1 MSEQNGDH
9 SPRKVDGDAQPSVP
23 ASQPLRQLLDIA
35 VANVRPLGLWL
46 LLPLGGFI
54 VFIYAV
60 AEGGDPENS
69 GGGLHAVTGVLTLLI
84 SIAAASVPLMP
95 RVKDVQRGW
104 LFVPLAG
111 AVVFLYLVNQDL
123 NNPWGGGGWWIGLL
137 VFAATIYVA
146 LTPQIHSFGWT
157 NLGAAPDDTSADAS
171 IGALGGYDVRMR
183 AIARFTARTI
193 TLTAIAIVIAGI
205 AVGYALGEE
214 LGRELDFYDGARAVG
229 AVLGFVGAGILSQF
243 WLGFATIVW
252 FTADIAR
259 HTRIEAGMARRNPS
273 QSSST
278 VDAPAEDSS

>member
-1 MSEQNGDH
+1 MSEQNGEH
-9 SPRKVDGDAQPSVP
+9 SPRKVGGDAQQSTP
-23 ASQPLRQLLDIA
+23 ASEPLRQLLDIA
-35 VANVRPLGLWL
+35 AANVRPLGLWL
-46 LLPLGGFI
+46 LFPLGGFI
-54 VFIYAV
+54 VLIYAV
-60 AEGGDPENS
+60 AEGGGPENG

-84 SIAAASVPLMP
+84 SIAAALIPLTP

-104 LFVPLAG
+104 LIVPLAG

-123 NNPWGGGGWWIGLL
+123 NDPWGGGSWWIGLL

-157 NLGAAPDDTSADAS
+157 DLGAAPDDTSADAS
-171 IGALGGYDVRMR
+171 VGNLDRYDVRMR

-193 TLTAIAIVIAGI
+193 TFTAIAIAIAG
-205 AVGYALGEE
+205 AAGGYVAGQELLGS
-214 LGRELDFYDGARAVG
+214 GGAGGAIG
-229 AVLGFVGAGILSQF
+229 AVLGVIGAGVLVQF

-259 HTRIEAGMARRNPS
+259 HTRIGAGVTLRNPS

>member
-1 MSEQNGDH
+1 MSEQNGEH
-9 SPRKVDGDAQPSVP
+9 SPQKVGGDAQQSTP
-23 ASQPLRQLLDIA
+23 ASEPLRQLLNIA
-35 VANVRPLGLWL
+35 AANVRPLGLWL

-54 VFIYAV
+54 VLIYAV
-60 AEGGDPENS
+60 AEGGD
-69 GGGLHAVTGVLTLLI
+69 GLHVVTGVLTLLI
-84 SIAAASVPLMP
+84 SIAAALVPLTP

-104 LFVPLAG
+104 LIVPLAG

-123 NNPWGGGGWWIGLL
+123 NDPWGGGSWWIGLL

-157 NLGAAPDDTSADAS
+157 DLGAAPDDTSADAS
-171 IGALGGYDVRMR
+171 VGNLDRYDVRMR

-193 TLTAIAIVIAGI
+193 TFTAIAIAIAG
-205 AVGYALGEE
+205 AAGGYVAGQELLG
-214 LGRELDFYDGARAVG
+214 GAGGAIG
-229 AVLGFVGAGILSQF
+229 AVLGVIGAGVLVQF

-259 HTRIEAGMARRNPS
+259 HSRIGAGITRRNPS

>member
-9 SPRKVDGDAQPSVP
+9 SPRKVDGDAQPNVP

-46 LLPLGGFI
+46 LLPVGGF
-54 VFIYAV
+54 VVLIYA
-60 AEGGDPENS
+60 AAGE
-69 GGGLHAVTGVLTLLI
+69 GLHAVTGVLTLLI
-84 SIAAASVPLMP
+84 SLAAAFVPLMP

-104 LFVPLAG
+104 LIVPLAG

-123 NNPWGGGGWWIGLL
+123 NDPFGGGSWWIGLL
-137 VFAATIYVA
+137 VFAATIYIA

-157 NLGAAPDDTSADAS
+157 DLGAAPDDMLVGAS
-171 IGALGGYDVRMR
+171 VEAGYDVRMR

-193 TLTAIAIVIAGI
+193 TLTAIALVVAGI
-205 AVGYALGEE
+205 AGGYALGGEV
-214 LGRELDFYDGARAVG
+214 GDALDFEDGASAVG
-229 AVLGFVGAGILSQF
+229 AVLGFVGASILAQL

-252 FTADIAR
+252 FTADVAR
-259 HTRIEAGMARRNPS
+259 HTRIGAGVTRRNPS